1 MADLEIKNAIK
12 ATTGKPLDGRAYYS
26 TIQEALEDNPI
37 EKIPI
42 ESWEPDYNNY
52 PDHLRPKTNRF
63 IGQKVM
69 IQNPPGGGSPCE
81 YWFKDGIT
89 DADLVKYTSESNDS
103 YKWKKIKPNGSNI
116 SGGSGGGINFDD
128 PLRVMRGDG
137 TLSEGYIEFRNTL
150 DGVFQDLPLIAHTAG
165 YIVQWSASKLEVCLL
180 AFKNCSSFGVYINNA
195 YRNSADSNFTT
206 SKEWKKLAFDEHT
219 LPLQSAPSTG
229 TYTLKSI
236 NGNFTWVAG

>member
-1 MADLEIKNAIK
+1 MPSIIEEDIGISFISTNEA
-12 ATTGKPLDGRAYYS
+12 PLDKRTLYQTVKEFLSAPENAYAETS
-26 TIQEALEDNPI
+26 NPI
-37 EKIPI
+37 TGTTEI
-42 ESWEPDYNNY
+42 D
-52 PDHLRPKTNRF
+52 TNRF

-150 DGVFQDLPLIAHTAG
+150 DGVFQDLPLIAHAAG

-180 AFKNCSSFGVYINNA
+180 AFKNCGSFGVYINNA
-195 YRNSADSNFTT
+195 YRDSADSNFTT
-206 SKEWKKLAFDEHT
+206 SIEWKKLAFDEHT
-219 LPLQSAPSTG
+219 LPLRSAPSTG